1 MHMNELYLYAAL
13 LLLATVTAG
22 LLRVL
27 YSTGKVERLLALQVL
42 GTTLVAVVLLL
53 AEALD
58 RPGLRDLALAMA
70 LLSPIVAVAFVRY
83 WVLTHDGT
91 GDGHG

>member
-1 MHMNELYLYAAL
+1 MNELYLYAAL

-42 GTTLVAVVLLL
+42 V
-53 AEALD
+53 
-58 RPGLRDLALAMA
+58 
-70 LLSPIVAVAFVRY
+70 
-83 WVLTHDGT
+83 
-91 GDGHG
+91 

>member
-1 MHMNELYLYAAL
+1 
-13 LLLATVTAG
+13 
-22 LLRVL
+22 
-27 YSTGKVERLLALQVL
+27 
-42 GTTLVAVVLLL
+42 VVLLL

-58 RPGLRDLALAMA
+58 RPSLRDLALAMA